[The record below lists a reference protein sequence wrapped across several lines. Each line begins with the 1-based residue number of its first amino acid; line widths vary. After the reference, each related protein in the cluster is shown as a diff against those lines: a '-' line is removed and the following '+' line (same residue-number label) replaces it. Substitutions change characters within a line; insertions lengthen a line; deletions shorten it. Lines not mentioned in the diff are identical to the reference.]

1 MSNLVIN
8 QLQVQL
14 NQTIENIQAH
24 QHLIILVRLGSQVRR
39 TQVWSGDKFQGQWND
54 DVRLNRSTEDS
65 LEIRLSALETPQS
78 SSGQLLGV
86 AKIPFSQIQQSSTIQ
101 EWFPLIIK
109 EQEAGKV
116 YAKIQYLGEY
126 QTNLGTPS
134 HAQAGVQ
141 HGLEQR
147 SQYSQYQAQSPTF
160 AASNNQVPAGS
171 GFSQYAQ
178 QIQIQQ
184 QPQQQQV
191 VQSQTPGL
199 PQGYQVYQGSP
210 IQEQGQHLVSPQ
222 SQHQIFVQNM
232 QGAGL
237 PTQEQII
244 QQIQNRFQQQQVPQ
258 SQYPPRQVVQ
268 IPQQQQ
274 QQQFQYIQQPP
285 PQPLSYQQ
293 FQQLQLQKAS
303 QQQQP
308 QVIQVAQNQLG
319 QHVQYVQQPQG
330 IQAQQQVIG
339 GYQVQQQQQ
348 QYAPYQAQ
356 QQQQQQNK
364 YRVNSVSTL
373 QPRQLVSGVE
383 RQSSSQL
390 RLLPY
395 DQAQQQQIQADE
407 MQGLV
412 NAFDNQLV
420 IHNPPAVVGL
430 PQQQTDFISQQPLMQ
445 SVVRLV
451 PSSQYQEQLQQS
463 PSQQVVHISGQP
475 LIQEIQQPQFQTLSN
490 SQLRLVPV
498 SQIQYQ
504 QQQQQL
510 QQQTQPV
517 QGITLLGRQNVSQQQ
532 QVQQQPIQQQVSPV
546 PMQIPGQ
553 PLSNSQI
560 RIIPLNQAQQISA
573 AQQQQQQII
582 SYQPQQQQQV
592 QYAYSPQVQYVNQQG
607 LPQQGYGMQQGSHY
621 QQQQQLNHG
630 VQLISQPYGQLQY
643 QQ

>member
-39 TQVWSGDKFQGQWND
+39 TQVWSGDKFQGQWSD
-54 DVRLNRSTEDS
+54 DIRLNRSTEDS

-86 AKIPFSQIQQSSTIQ
+86 AKIPFSQIQSSSVIQ
-101 EWFPLIIK
+101 DWFPLIIK

-116 YAKIQYLGEY
+116 YAKIQYLGD
-126 QTNLGTPS
+126 QQINLGTPS
-134 HAQAGVQ
+134 HALAGMQ
-141 HGLEQR
+141 RSEQR
-147 SQYSQYQAQSPTF
+147 TQYSQYQTQSPTF
-160 AASNNQVPAGS
+160 ASSNNQVPAGS
-171 GFSQYAQ
+171 GFSQYSQ
-178 QIQIQQ
+178 SVQMQQ
-184 QPQQQQV
+184 QPQQQV
-191 VQSQTPGL
+191 VQSQTTGL

-210 IQEQGQHLVSPQ
+210 AQEQGQNLVSPQ
-222 SQHQIFVQNM
+222 SQHQIYVQNI
-232 QGAGL
+232 QGSGL

-244 QQIQNRFQQQQVPQ
+244 QQIQNRFQQHQVPQ

-268 IPQQQQ
+268 FPQQQQ
-274 QQQFQYIQQPP
+274 QQQLQYVQQPP
-285 PQPLSYQQ
+285 PQPLTIQQ

-303 QQQQP
+303 QQP
-308 QVIQVAQNQLG
+308 QVIQVGQNQLG
-319 QHVQYVQQPQG
+319 QQVQYVQQPQN
-330 IQAQQQVIG
+330 IQAQQQIVG
-339 GYQVQQQQQ
+339 GYQVQQQQQQQQ

-364 YRVNSVSTL
+364 YRVNSLSTL
-373 QPRQLVSGVE
+373 QPRQQFSGVE

-395 DQAQQQQIQADE
+395 DQVQQQQVQVDD

-420 IHNPPAVVGL
+420 IHNPPAVIGL
-430 PQQQTDFISQQPLMQ
+430 PQQQTDYISQQPLMQ

-490 SQLRLVPV
+490 SQLRLVPI
-498 SQIQYQ
+498 SQVQHQQ

-510 QQQTQPV
+510 QQQAQPV
-517 QGITLLGRQNVSQQQ
+517 QGITLLGRQNISQQQ
-532 QVQQQPIQQQVSPV
+532 QVQQQPIQQQVNQVS
-546 PMQIPGQ
+546 MQIPGQ

-560 RIIPLNQAQQISA
+560 RIIPLNQAQQIQA

-582 SYQPQQQQQV
+582 SYQPQQQQV
-592 QYAYSPQVQYVNQQG
+592 QYAYSPQVQYVNQQV
-607 LPQQGYGMQQGSHY
+607 LPQQGFGMQQGSLY
-621 QQQQQLNHG
+621 QQQQQLTPG

>member
-39 TQVWSGDKFQGQWND
+39 TQVWSGDKFQGSWNED
-54 DVRLNRSTEDS
+54 IRLNRNTEDS

-86 AKIPFSQIQQSSTIQ
+86 AKIPFSQIQTSGVIQ

-116 YAKIQYLGEY
+116 YAKIQYLGD
-126 QTNLGTPS
+126 QQINLGTPT
-134 HAQAGVQ
+134 HALSGMQRS
-141 HGLEQR
+141 EQR
-147 SQYSQYQAQSPTF
+147 TQYSQYQAQSPTF
-160 AASNNQVPAGS
+160 AAANNQVPAGS
-171 GFSQYAQ
+171 GFSQYEQ
-178 QIQIQQ
+178 SMQIQQ
-184 QPQQQQV
+184 QPQQQV
-191 VQSQTPGL
+191 VQSQTTGL
-199 PQGYQVYQGSP
+199 PQGYQVQQGSP
-210 IQEQGQHLVSPQ
+210 TQEQGQTLVSPL

-232 QGAGL
+232 QGSGL

-244 QQIQNRFQQQQVPQ
+244 QQIQSRFQQQQVPQ

-274 QQQFQYIQQPP
+274 QQQLQYIQQPP
-285 PQPLSYQQ
+285 AQPLTIQQ
-293 FQQLQLQKAS
+293 FQQLQFQKAQL
-303 QQQQP
+303 QQQHQP
-308 QVIQVAQNQLG
+308 QIIQVAQNQLG
-319 QHVQYVQQPQG
+319 QHVQYVQQPQN
-330 IQAQQQVIG
+330 IQAQQQVVG
-339 GYQVQQQQQ
+339 VYQVQQQQQ
-348 QYAPYQAQ
+348 YSPYQAQ

-373 QPRQLVSGVE
+373 QPRQLVQGVE

-395 DQAQQQQIQADE
+395 DQVQQQQQDE

-420 IHNPPAVVGL
+420 IHNPPVVVGL

-463 PSQQVVHISGQP
+463 PSQQVVHLSGQS
-475 LIQEIQQPQFQTLSN
+475 LIQEIQQPQFSTLSN

-504 QQQQQL
+504 QQQQQQQL
-510 QQQTQPV
+510 QQQAQPV
-517 QGITLLGRQNVSQQQ
+517 QGITLLGRQNASQQQ
-532 QVQQQPIQQQVSPV
+532 QVFQQPIQQQVSPV
-546 PMQIPGQ
+546 AMQIPRQ
-553 PLSNSQI
+553 TLSNSQI

-573 AQQQQQQII
+573 AQQQQQQQTI
-582 SYQPQQQQQV
+582 SYQPQQQQV
-592 QYAYSPQVQYVNQQG
+592 QYAYSPQVQYINQQG
-607 LPQQGYGMQQGSHY
+607 LPQQSFGMQQGSLY
-621 QQQQQLNHG
+621 QQQQQLTPG